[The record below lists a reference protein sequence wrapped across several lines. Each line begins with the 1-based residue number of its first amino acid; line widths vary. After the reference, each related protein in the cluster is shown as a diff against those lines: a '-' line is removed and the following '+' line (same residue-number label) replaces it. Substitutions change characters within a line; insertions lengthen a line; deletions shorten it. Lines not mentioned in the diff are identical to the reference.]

1 MFSFQFF
8 ILLVRSFSSSFIS
21 VCVFVSDFFSFYSN
35 FWTSFNFLFSYLCS
49 MVFIKEDIKKIYVKL
64 LFWSLCLVF
73 QLNFFLQDILQIRF
87 LTSGGCILSWLF
99 IFLFFFWGSGIWSYY
114 IWSDFGVL
122 FLLCGCS
129 FLWLLLPDLDPST
142 LWCMMSLI
150 PTLVWW
156 LWGSC

>member
-87 LTSGGCILSWLF
+87 LASGGCILSWLF
-99 IFLFFFWGSGIWSYY
+99 IFLFFF
-114 IWSDFGVL
+114 
-122 FLLCGCS
+122 FLGFRHLELLHLKWFWCLVFVVWMS
-129 FLWLLLPDLDPST
+129 F
-142 LWCMMSLI
+142 SLVAV
-150 PTLVWW
+150 TR
-156 LWGSC
+156 SRS